1 VQQAPGTL
9 NWSIGSGGTPTQV
22 EDMGTF
28 ASTGVRVTPSSLY
41 LQQLKDRKGDAALAA
56 IGYGPTTTKLS
67 VSSVTASVTSGSY
80 VPANTIDGNLGTRW
94 TSSGDGQ
101 WIRYDLGSSK
111 TVSYVKVA
119 FYAGDTRTY
128 YFDVQTSTDGS
139 TWTNVVTN
147 RTSSATTALQTV
159 DFTDRTARYVRI
171 VGHVGTYDNYNNI
184 TETEVWGN

>member
-1 VQQAPGTL
+1 
-9 NWSIGSGGTPTQV
+9 
-22 EDMGTF
+22 
-28 ASTGVRVTPSSLY
+28 VRVTPSSLY

-56 IGYGPTTTKLS
+56 IGYGPTTSKLS
-67 VSSVTASVTSGSY
+67 ISSVTASATTGSY

-171 VGHVGTYDNYNNI
+171 VGHVGTHDNYNNI
-184 TETEVWGN
+184 TETEIWGN